1 MCRERGAG
9 GTPCTSGWPTC
20 GETERRG
27 ERGCHWAAC
36 VHQRLAYLKRRRHP
50 HARRHRRRARRA
62 VATDQLQPIQRRRGH
77 SLMGAAEE
85 EHLMKHAISMQ
96 SVRGS
101 RRRGAPDERGNQP
114 QSAAEEEHLDIV
126 YGHRACTQPRGRR
139 RGPWGEV
146 NRWQTP

>member
-85 EHLMKHAISMQ
+85 EHLMSEAIS
-96 SVRGS
+96 R
-101 RRRGAPDERGNQP
+101 NQP

-126 YGHRACTQPRGRR
+126 YGHRARTQPRGRR

-146 NRWQTP
+146 NRRQTP